1 MRCSPKIALVV
12 SVTLILMILPI
23 FSLTGIIGNGLTE
36 SEAISLLKAAYPE
49 FNNYPNQNLPP
60 QSIQTRQASN
70 GWYVAFVQEGSG
82 RPILEAKCFLV
93 GNDKTIATVGVY
105 SPKVS
110 EDPTEDSSWA
120 KIFNLW
126 TNQTDP
132 AAAAGK
138 R

>member
-49 FNNYPNQNLPP
+49 FNDYPNQNLPP

-93 GNDKTIATVGVY
+93 GNDKTIATVGV
-105 SPKVS
+105 
-110 EDPTEDSSWA
+110 
-120 KIFNLW
+120 
-126 TNQTDP
+126 
-132 AAAAGK
+132 
-138 R
+138 

>member
-49 FNNYPNQNLPP
+49 FNDYPNQNLPP

-93 GNDKTIATVGVY
+93 LNDKTIATVGVY
-105 SPKVS
+105 SPRVS
-110 EDPTEDSSWA
+110 EDSSEDSSWA

-126 TNQTDP
+126 TKQTDP
-132 AAAAGK
+132 TAVAGK